1 MPVRRFLLVYAITLP
16 IFFGIDLV
24 WLGVVANTFYPRHL
38 GHLLSAQVQWIPAIL
53 FYLLFIAGIVFFAVR
68 PALAAGGARRAL
80 FNGAFLGLVSYAT
93 YDLTNQ
99 ATMRDWPVIVTVVDL
114 MWGSV
119 LTGSVS
125 VVSYLISRR
134 LG

>member
-1 MPVRRFLLVYAITLP
+1 MSVRRFLLVYAVTLP

-24 WLGVVANTFYPRHL
+24 WLGLVANAFYPHHL

-53 FYLLFIAGIVFFAVR
+53 FYLLYIAGIVYFAVK
-68 PALAAGGARRAL
+68 PAIEAGRAGRAL
-80 FNGAFLGLVSYAT
+80 VNGAFLGLVAYAT

-119 LTGSVS
+119 LTGSVA
-125 VVSYLISRR
+125 VASYLISRR
-134 LG
+134 VG